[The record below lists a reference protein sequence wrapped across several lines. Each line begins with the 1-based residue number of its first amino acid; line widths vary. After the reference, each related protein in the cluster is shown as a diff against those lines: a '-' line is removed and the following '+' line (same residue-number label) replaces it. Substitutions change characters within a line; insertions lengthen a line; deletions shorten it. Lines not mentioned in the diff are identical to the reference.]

1 MKTISDIIERID
13 GRGYKRYKML
23 LGASETVD
31 GVRVRVV
38 RVQGDPY
45 APPSVV
51 RLEAKH
57 GFPEWSRR
65 YRVALADWVY
75 RRLYGLL
82 KRYSRRRG
90 EGRSG
95 FLGVPRPGPVML
107 RRSGVEVLG
116 DRVVARVW
124 VGLPSR
130 RRRVLGG
137 VARELLL
144 EVLPRVLRVA
154 LDWRRD
160 IEGLRR
166 HVVAWRLQEYL
177 RSRLSSMGLVSFVGD
192 GSILPRRCGGCDEP
206 LPDAVPFES
215 PSSLRVEVEVPWLDD
230 TVTGMGVRKGLT
242 VVMGSAF
249 HGKSTLLEAIAA
261 GVWNHIPG
269 DGRERVV
276 TIREAMYVR
285 AEDGRFV
292 TCVDVYPFIHD
303 LPGARD
309 TLCFST
315 SDASG
320 ATSTAASIQEAVE
333 AGAELILL
341 DEDSVATNILYSDER
356 VEGLIKWSTITPI
369 AVLARGIIGE
379 NLSLII
385 VSSGNLQLLEAADTI
400 ILMEGYRARDIT
412 AEAKKLVS
420 LYKYSSREGKEAE
433 YRKPSPR
440 TVKHV
445 PLLAK
450 PRIKGKILY
459 DKRLP
464 APVIINDIHLVEES
478 QYNTIISILHR
489 IKGFENK
496 TFREIAEDIERKIV
510 DGFHRLI
517 DGEPPPSL
525 GEIRGLDLIYVLNRL
540 PGLLVSV
547 VERNS
552 S

>member
-1 MKTISDIIERID
+1 MKTISDIIEGID
-13 GRGYKRYKML
+13 GRGYKKYKML
-23 LGASETVD
+23 LGAGETVD
-31 GVRVRVV
+31 GVGVRVV

-51 RLEAKH
+51 RLEARH
-57 GFPEWSRR
+57 GFPEWGGR

-82 KRYSRRRG
+82 KRYSRKRG

-95 FLGVPRPGPVML
+95 FLGLPKPGPVML

-116 DRVVARVW
+116 ERVVARVW

-144 EVLPRVLRVA
+144 EVLPRVFRVA
-154 LDWRRD
+154 LDWSRD

-166 HVVAWRLQEYL
+166 HVLAWRLQEYL

-192 GSILPRRCGGCDEP
+192 GSILPRKCGGCDEP

-215 PSSLRVEVEVPWLDD
+215 PSSLRVEVEVPWLKE

-242 VVMGSAF
+242 LIMGSAF

-261 GVWNHIPG
+261 GVWNHVPG

-292 TCVDVYPFIHD
+292 TCVDVSPFIHD

-309 TLCFST
+309 TRCFST

-341 DEDSVATNILYSDER
+341 DEDNVATNILYSDER
-356 VEGLIKWSTITPI
+356 VEDLVKWKTITPI
-369 AVLARGIIGE
+369 ATLAHGIIGE

-385 VSSGNLQLLEAADTI
+385 VSSGNLQLLGAADTI
-400 ILMEGYRARDIT
+400 ILMEGFHARDVT
-412 AEAKKLVS
+412 AEAKKLLS
-420 LYKYSSREGKEAE
+420 LYKYSGRKNAE
-433 YRKPSPR
+433 YRRPSPR
-440 TVKHV
+440 LVKRV
-445 PLLAK
+445 PHLTK
-450 PRIKGKILY
+450 PRIKGEILY

-464 APVIINDIHLVEES
+464 APVMINDIHLVEES
-478 QYNTIISILHR
+478 QYNTIVSMLYR
-489 IKGFENK
+489 IKGFEDK
-496 TFREIAEDIERKIV
+496 TFREIVEGFEKKLM
-510 DGFHRLI
+510 DGFREPV

-540 PGLLVSV
+540 PRLLVSV
-547 VERNS
+547 VEKE
-552 S
+552 